1 MKRSVSIILFLICSI
16 LRVNA
21 FIEEAVKQLELEY
34 ADSEDDELFPERQT
48 RTTAKTDHKEE
59 MKTTAQAVIQTIVEQ
74 RSVHDTHK
82 FTISDS
88 TEYFVKFEVPED
100 MVEIY
105 EQNPERHIFQVNAE
119 SEDAE
124 ELFPVDVTIKQFHRM
139 ITFQLPTVER
149 KGEKLV
155 YRSNE
160 RSVDFCPI
168 EDIDANSTVTVS
180 MSTQS
185 RIPVDVTIRVL
196 IKGRNSDWKES
207 EDQNGV
213 MYLSQTTIKPV
224 ISRIRFF
231 DTKLLNTDSIIV
243 KVTTRNDSDCLCS
256 IISVQHPTCPF
267 YDDIGSAMRFGQW
280 NTMMDQGTIIIDP
293 EEYPK
298 GFILVLVASAHGDI
312 CGTSRCE
319 GQQNLTDPRK
329 KVSISIGS
337 NGSDY
342 DYAVATMAVISLY
355 IAIFILTISFS
366 ILEFRYKYSDFE
378 QVKETIVEKLKNIDL
393 PTIELPDFG
402 QVKEGYSIK
411 DGLKIAET
419 GIVEMSESVGTPTKK
434 TFTDLEKQSMNNLF
448 NSEAESLNSQQS
460 SQILLRKNRKN
471 EELAG
476 PLNRDSFEYIDK
488 TEEDSKVVSRD
499 QTVEGGPMIASAE
512 DIKDIV
518 SEVNTEDMKIA
529 RRMKNILYVSDLST
543 KIRDP
548 TKTKSVYQKSQ
559 LYLGVLFLVS
569 IYYSLPV
576 LQMVFRFSAEQRL
589 TGNQDICYYNDLCRK
604 PLGHVR
610 DFNHVFSN
618 LGYCV
623 FGLLFMCI
631 VLFKKLKYESF
642 LAENSNIDAGEYGV
656 PTQYGLYFAMGLSL
670 FMEGV
675 MSSSYHVCPTNVTF
689 QFDTTFMYLLAV
701 LMFMKLYQVRHS
713 DVSANAIG
721 VFFGLGVA
729 LFLETISIYYSGPW
743 FWAFFC
749 TVYIIV
755 IVVVSVHAYNL
766 GIVKYDYKIVCVVAR
781 ILFLEVKKLFTHK
794 EDDDKKKMARPRLVC
809 LLLIGLI
816 NLILCLYFGISGTPG
831 ASNYL
836 LAIFFLN
843 LTIYG
848 SYYCVMKI
856 LSGERVGSIPI
867 IYANLGL
874 LCFLPAMFFF
884 TQKEKMTEL
893 SPAESRD
900 MNVDCIFLNFFDG
913 HDIWHFLGAAG
924 VFFAFLCIFTLDE
937 DLKGKKRNTIRVF

>member
-1 MKRSVSIILFLICSI
+1 MNPKYLVLITCFTMLQAS
-16 LRVNA
+16 A

-34 ADSEDDELFPERQT
+34 ADSEEEMFPNRQT
-48 RTTAKTDHKEE
+48 RTTS
-59 MKTTAQAVIQTIVEQ
+59 QAVIQTIVEQ

-82 FTISDS
+82 FTISES
-88 TEYFVKFEVPED
+88 VEYFVKFEVPED

-119 SEDAE
+119 SGEAE
-124 ELFPVDVTIKQFHRM
+124 ERFPVDFTIKQFHRL

-149 KGEKLV
+149 RGERLI
-155 YRSNE
+155 YSSNE

-168 EDIDANSTVTVS
+168 EDIDANSTVMVS
-180 MSTQS
+180 ISTTS
-185 RIPVDVTIRVL
+185 KVPVDVTVRVL
-196 IKGRNSDWKES
+196 IKGRNSDWKQS

-213 MYLSQTTIKPV
+213 VYLSKTTIKPV
-224 ISRIRFF
+224 ISRIRYF
-231 DTKLLNTDSIIV
+231 DTKLLSTDSIIV

-256 IISVQHPTCPF
+256 IISIQQPSCPF
-267 YDDIGSAMRFGQW
+267 YDDIGSAMRFGKW
-280 NTMMDQGTIIIDP
+280 STMMDQGTIIIDP

-312 CGTSRCE
+312 CGTKRCE
-319 GQQNLTDPRK
+319 GHQNLTDPRK
-329 KVSISIGS
+329 RVSISVGS

-342 DYAVATMAVISLY
+342 DYAMATMAVISLY
-355 IAIFILTISFS
+355 IAIFILTITFS

-378 QVKETIVEKLKNIDL
+378 QVKETIVEKFKNIEL

-402 QVKEGYSIK
+402 QAKEGYSVI
-411 DGLKIAET
+411 DGLKKAENSI
-419 GIVEMSESVGTPTKK
+419 GVISDSVGTPTK
-434 TFTDLEKQSMNNLF
+434 TNLTDVEKLSTNDLL
-448 NSEAESLNSQQS
+448 NSEVESQSSRQS
-460 SQILLRKNRKN
+460 SQVLLRKNAKN
-471 EELAG
+471 AESET
-476 PLNRDSFEYIDK
+476 PLNRNSFEYIDK
-488 TEEDSKVVSRD
+488 SEVEDPKNVIRELEGRP
-499 QTVEGGPMIASAE
+499 VEGGPMIASTE
-512 DIKDIV
+512 DIKDIE
-518 SEVNTEDMKIA
+518 SEVCPEEMKVI
-529 RRMKNILYVSDLST
+529 RRMKKHLYVSDLST
-543 KIRDP
+543 KMRDP

-559 LYLGVLFLVS
+559 LYLGVLFIVS

-604 PLGHVR
+604 PLGYVR

-642 LAENSNIDAGEYGV
+642 LAKNENIDADEYGV

-766 GIVKYDYKIVCVVAR
+766 GVVKYDYKILWAVAR
-781 ILFLEVKKLFTHK
+781 ILYLEIKKVFVNT
-794 EDDDKKKMARPRLVC
+794 EGTEKKKKARPRLVC

-816 NLILCLYFGISGTPG
+816 NIILCLYFGISGTPG

-856 LSGERVGSIPI
+856 MTGEKLGIIPI

-874 LCFLPAMFFF
+874 LCFLPAMYFF
-884 TQKEKMTEL
+884 TQKEKMTEK

-900 MNVDCIFLNFFDG
+900 MNRECIFLNFFDG
-913 HDIWHFLGAAG
+913 HDIWHFMGAAG

-937 DLKGKKRNTIRVF
+937 DLKGKKRKTIHVF

>member
-1 MKRSVSIILFLICSI
+1 MSFLVTCFF
-16 LRVNA
+16 LRANG
-21 FIEEAVKQLELEY
+21 FIEEAVNQLEVEY
-34 ADSEDDELFPERQT
+34 TDSEEELFPVQAAGSKEKGRQRRET
-48 RTTAKTDHKEE
+48 QE
-59 MKTTAQAVIQTIVEQ
+59 VIETIVEQ
-74 RSVHDTHK
+74 KSVQDTHN

-88 TEYFVKFEVPED
+88 VEYFVKFEVPEK
-100 MVEIY
+100 MIEMY
-105 EQNPERHIFQVNAE
+105 EQHRARNIFQVNVE
-119 SEDAE
+119 SLEANE
-124 ELFPVDVTIKQFHRM
+124 EFPVDITIKQFHRM

-149 KGEKLV
+149 KAQKLV
-155 YRSNE
+155 YSSNE

-168 EDIDANSTVTVS
+168 EHIDSNSTVTVS

-185 RIPVDVTIRVL
+185 KAPVDVTIRVL
-196 IKGRNSDWKES
+196 LKGRSADWKQT

-213 MYLSQTTIKPV
+213 AYLSKTTIKPV

-231 DTKLLNTDSIIV
+231 DTKLLDTDSIIV
-243 KVTTRNDSDCLCS
+243 KVTTRNDTDCMCS
-256 IISVQHPTCPF
+256 IISIQHPACPF

-280 NTMMDQGTIIIDP
+280 STMMDQGTIIIDP
-293 EEYPK
+293 EEYPE

-312 CGTSRCE
+312 CGTTRCND
-319 GQQNLTDPRK
+319 QHNLTDPRK
-329 KVSISIGS
+329 RVKISVGS

-342 DYAVATMAVISLY
+342 DYIMATMAVISLY
-355 IAIFILTISFS
+355 IAIFILTITFS

-378 QVKETIVEKLKNIDL
+378 QVKEKVKEKIKNIDM
-393 PTIELPDFG
+393 PTIDLPDFR
-402 QVKEGYSIK
+402 QLKKGYSIK
-411 DGLKIAET
+411 DGLKKADIGIFDVSELVTSENILINVENDSRNNEMNCET
-419 GIVEMSESVGTPTKK
+419 ESVSA
-434 TFTDLEKQSMNNLF
+434 QN
-448 NSEAESLNSQQS
+448 S
-460 SQILLRKNRKN
+460 SQIILRENDQEKETASLLERN
-471 EELAG
+471 
-476 PLNRDSFEYIDK
+476 SFAYIDNY
-488 TEEDSKVVSRD
+488 EADDSYAVKEGLKDWS
-499 QTVEGGPMIASAE
+499 VEGGPMIASTE
-512 DIKDIV
+512 DVKDIV
-518 SEVNTEDMKIA
+518 MEVNPEDVKIA
-529 RRMKNILYVSDLST
+529 RRTKKLLCVADLST
-543 KIRDP
+543 KLGDP
-548 TKTKSVYQKSQ
+548 TRTKSVYQKSQ
-559 LYLGVLFLVS
+559 LYLGVLFLIS

-576 LQMVFRFSAEQRL
+576 LQMVFRFSAEQSL

-604 PLGHVR
+604 PLGPIR

-642 LAENSNIDAGEYGV
+642 LAKNTTIDGDEYGV
-656 PTQYGLYFAMGLSL
+656 PTQYGLYFAMGLAL
-670 FMEGV
+670 FMEGI

-729 LFLETISIYYSGPW
+729 LFLETIALYYSGPW

-755 IVVVSVHAYNL
+755 IVVVSVHAFNL
-766 GIVKYDYKIVCVVAR
+766 GVIKYDYKIVCVVAR
-781 ILFLEVKKLFTHK
+781 ILYSELKNLCENK
-794 EDDDKKKMARPRLVC
+794 EGGEDKKKGHPRLLC
-809 LLLIGLI
+809 LLLICLI
-816 NLILCLYFGISGTPG
+816 NITVCLYFGISATPG

-843 LTIYG
+843 LTMYG

-856 LSGERVGSIPI
+856 LSGERVGAIPI

-874 LCFLPAMFFF
+874 LCFLPAMYFF
-884 TQKEKMTEL
+884 TQKEKMSEL

-900 MNVDCIFLNFFDG
+900 MNVDCIFLNFYDG

-937 DLKGKKRNTIRVF
+937 DLTGKKRDAIHVF

>member
-1 MKRSVSIILFLICSI
+1 MMSPNYLFLIVICSI
-16 LRVNA
+16 LRANA

-34 ADSEDDELFPERQT
+34 SDSEEELFPKRHT
-48 RTTAKTDHKEE
+48 RTTS
-59 MKTTAQAVIQTIVEQ
+59 QAVIQTIVDT
-74 RSVHDTHK
+74 RSVHDTHNFK
-82 FTISDS
+82 VSDS
-88 TEYFVKFEVPED
+88 VEYFVKFEVPED
-100 MVEIY
+100 MIEIY

-119 SEDAE
+119 SVDAE
-124 ELFPVDVTIKQFHRM
+124 EMFPVDITIKQFHRM

-149 KGEKLV
+149 RDDKLV
-155 YRSNE
+155 YSSNE
-160 RSVDFCPI
+160 KSVDFCPI

-180 MSTQS
+180 LSTQS
-185 RIPVDVTIRVL
+185 RVPVDVTIRVL
-196 IKGRNSDWKES
+196 IKGRSSDWKES
-207 EDQNGV
+207 KDQNGV
-213 MYLSQTTIKPV
+213 AYLSKTTIKPV
-224 ISRIRFF
+224 ISRIRYF

-256 IISVQHPTCPF
+256 IISIQQPSCPF
-267 YDDIGSAMRFGQW
+267 YDDIGSAMRFGKW
-280 NTMMDQGTIIIDP
+280 STMMDQGTIIIDP

-312 CGTSRCE
+312 CGTTRCE
-319 GQQNLTDPRK
+319 SQQNLTDPRK

-355 IAIFILTISFS
+355 IAFFILTISFS

-378 QVKETIVEKLKNIDL
+378 QVKESIVERFKNIEL

-402 QVKEGYSIK
+402 QAKEGFSIK
-411 DGLKIAET
+411 DGLKKAET
-419 GIVEMSESVGTPTKK
+419 GIGAISDSVGTPPTNKYLNDVEK
-434 TFTDLEKQSMNNLF
+434 LSTNDLL
-448 NSEAESLNSQQS
+448 NSEAESQSSVQS
-460 SQILLRKNRKN
+460 SQVLLRKNPKN
-471 EELAG
+471 EELAS
-476 PLNRDSFEYIDK
+476 PLNRISFEYIDK
-488 TEEDSKVVSRD
+488 SEVEDSKAVIRELGERP
-499 QTVEGGPMIASAE
+499 VEGGPMIASTE
-512 DIKDIV
+512 DIRDIV
-518 SEVNTEDMKIA
+518 SEIGPEDLKVL
-529 RRMKNILYVSDLST
+529 RRTKKVLYVSDLST
-543 KIRDP
+543 KLRDP
-548 TKTKSVYQKSQ
+548 SRTKSVYQKSQ

-642 LAENSNIDAGEYGV
+642 LAKNVNIDAEEYGV
-656 PTQYGLYFAMGLSL
+656 PTQYGLYFAMGLCL

-766 GIVKYDYKIVCVVAR
+766 GVVKYDYKILCAVAK
-781 ILFLEVKKLFTHK
+781 ILYLEIRKLYVKRGDGDT
-794 EDDDKKKMARPRLVC
+794 KKKVRPRLIC

-816 NLILCLYFGISGTPG
+816 NIILCLYFGFSGTPG

-856 LSGERVGSIPI
+856 MSGERVCMIPI
-867 IYANLGL
+867 IYANLGT
-874 LCFLPAMFFF
+874 LCFLPALYFF
-884 TQKEKMTEL
+884 TQKEKMTEK

-900 MNVDCIFLNFFDG
+900 MNRDCIFLNFFDG
-913 HDIWHFLGAAG
+913 HDIWHFMGAAG

-937 DLKGKKRNTIRVF
+937 DLKGKKRNTIHVF